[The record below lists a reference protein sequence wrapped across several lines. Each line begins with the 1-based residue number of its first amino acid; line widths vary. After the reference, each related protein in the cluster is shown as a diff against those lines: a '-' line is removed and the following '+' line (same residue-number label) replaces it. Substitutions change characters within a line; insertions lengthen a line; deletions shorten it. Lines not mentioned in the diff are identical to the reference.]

1 MTELSIPALVV
12 LFGAAFLGG
21 FVDSIAG
28 GGGII
33 TVPALLAVGLP
44 PHLALGTNKLQAVF
58 GSFTAAMNYRRGGMV
73 RWRNLVGGISC
84 TALGALLGTLAV
96 QTVSADLLTQIIPLL
111 LVAIFLY
118 MLFRPELGAVHQPHR
133 IPLRLF
139 YLLFGL
145 LLGFYDGFFGP
156 GTGSFWAIAF
166 VSGLGF
172 DLKKATAHTKVM
184 NFTSNLTALAFFML
198 GGNVLLVAGLVMGVG
213 QVAGAFLGSHLVL
226 TRGTRFIRGFF
237 LVVVAVTLAKLTW
250 ETYF

>member
-12 LFGAAFLGG
+12 LFGAAFRGG

-73 RWRNLVGGISC
+73 RWRNLAGGIAC

-118 MLFRPELGAVHQPHR
+118 MLCRPELAT
-133 IPLRLF
+133 
-139 YLLFGL
+139 YLESIHNRGDITCGHFG
-145 LLGFYDGFFGP
+145 
-156 GTGSFWAIAF
+156 I
-166 VSGLGF
+166 
-172 DLKKATAHTKVM
+172 
-184 NFTSNLTALAFFML
+184 
-198 GGNVLLVAGLVMGVG
+198 
-213 QVAGAFLGSHLVL
+213 
-226 TRGTRFIRGFF
+226 
-237 LVVVAVTLAKLTW
+237 
-250 ETYF
+250 

>member
-1 MTELSIPALVV
+1 MMELSIQTLAV
-12 LFGAAFLGG
+12 LFGAAVLGG

-73 RWRNLVGGISC
+73 RWRNMVGGIAC
-84 TALGALLGTLAV
+84 TAAGALVGTLAV
-96 QTVSADLLTQIIPLL
+96 QTVSADLLTRVIPLL
-111 LVAIFLY
+111 LMAIFLY
-118 MLFRPELGAVHQPHR
+118 MLCRPELGATHQPHR
-133 IPLRLF
+133 ISPRLF
-139 YLLFGL
+139 YLIFGL

-156 GTGSFWAIAF
+156 GTGSFWAMAF
-166 VSGLGF
+166 ISGLGF
-172 DLKKATAHTKVM
+172 DLKKTTAHTKVM

-226 TRGTRFIRGFF
+226 ARGTRFIRVFF
-237 LVVVAVTLAKLTW
+237 LCVVAATLAKLAW
-250 ETYF
+250 DTYF

>member
-1 MTELSIPALVV
+1 MDLSIHALTI
-12 LFGAAFLGG
+12 LFATAVLGG

-73 RWRNLVGGISC
+73 RWRNLAGGISC
-84 TALGALLGTLAV
+84 TALGALIGTQAV
-96 QTVSADLLTQIIPLL
+96 QTVSAGLLTQVIPLL
-111 LVAIFLY
+111 LVVIFFY
-118 MLFRPELGAVHQPHR
+118 MLFRPELGMSPRPHR
-133 IPLRLF
+133 ISPRLF
-139 YLLFGL
+139 YLIFGL

-156 GTGSFWAIAF
+156 GTGSFWAMAF

-184 NFTSNLTALAFFML
+184 NFTSNLTALAFFLL
-198 GGNVLLVAGLVMGVG
+198 GGNVLLKAGLVMGVG

-226 TRGTRFIRGFF
+226 ARGTRFIRGFF
-237 LVVVAVTLAKLTW
+237 LSVVAATLAKLTW
-250 ETYF
+250 DTYF